1 MTTIK
6 LSGNPSASAAQPYLI
21 PRSSATE
28 NNAGY
33 YISTGDDVHP
43 YMLPKDTVYAQLYAS
58 PSAMESNHPY
68 ASPIAVGSG
77 HPCASNAQIPN
88 HVNKVY
94 ADPGS
99 KKDVIFNWFK
109 VNKVT
114 KINSS
119 EIK

>member
-1 MTTIK
+1 MNTIK

-21 PRSSATE
+21 PRSSAAE

-43 YMLPKDTVYAQLYAS
+43 YALPKDTVYAQLYAS
-58 PSAMESNHPY
+58 P
-68 ASPIAVGSG
+68 IALGSG

-119 EIK
+119 NIK